1 MSVKLLARRLVC
13 CGAMFAV
20 MAPAL
25 AGAAKYPDYPDKL
38 ELLALLRGADYE
50 QLDARLRGYLK
61 AYEKGRRPELHV
73 EAAYL
78 AFINSDPVLGDRIAA
93 WIETMPASYAARA
106 ALGMREWNL
115 AWQERGAG
123 LAILVDAARLAAMN
137 DHLARARAALR
148 MAVERKPTLTPAH
161 GALINIAMMR
171 GETKVQYDAMAEGLR
186 ANPES
191 YVIRRRYVFALQPK
205 WGGSVQQMRAFLDRT
220 AEDRPGD
227 KALAR
232 LDAYTSYVAA
242 DEATRG
248 GAREAALDFF
258 ERALAHG
265 DDWWIFF
272 ERARY
277 LLRTK
282 DHAAALRDLNR
293 SLAARPQVADVL
305 AMRGGVHRRLG
316 MPKEALADFDAAIA
330 LDSLDPDA
338 RAQRGAYW
346 RDRSDLDKALADYD
360 AALIYGSRDA
370 RRWTDRATVLL
381 ILRRYGPA
389 LSNLWRAVKLQPL
402 NLGAWRRL
410 TETLALWF
418 TSLFFGAETAPQANS

>member
-1 MSVKLLARRLVC
+1 MSLKMLARRLVC
-13 CGAMFAV
+13 CGVMFAA
-20 MAPAL
+20 MIPGL

-93 WIETMPASYAARA
+93 WIETMPASYPARA
-106 ALGMREWNL
+106 ALGVREWNL
-115 AWQERGAG
+115 AGQERGADWASG
-123 LAILVDAARLAAMN
+123 TGAVRFAAMN
-137 DHLARARAALR
+137 DHLLRARTALR
-148 MAVERKPTLTPAH
+148 MAVEREPTLTPAY
-161 GALINIAMMR
+161 GALINIAMMS
-171 GETKVQYDAMAEGLR
+171 GESKAQYDAMAEGLR

-191 YVIRRRYVFALQPK
+191 YVIRRRYLFALQPK

-220 AEDRPGD
+220 AEERPGD

-232 LDAYTSYVAA
+232 LEGYMSYVAA
-242 DEATRG
+242 DAATRG

-258 ERALAHG
+258 DRALAHG
-265 DDWWIFF
+265 NDWWILF
-272 ERARY
+272 ESARY
-277 LLRTK
+277 QLRMK
-282 DHAAALRDLNR
+282 DYAAALGDLNR

-305 AMRGGVHRRLG
+305 AMRGGAHRRLG

-360 AALIYGSRDA
+360 AALVYGSRDA
-370 RRWTDRATVLL
+370 RRWADRATVLL
-381 ILRRYGPA
+381 ILRRFGPA
-389 LSNLWRAVKLQPL
+389 VGDLWRAVKLQPL

-418 TSLFFGAETAPQANS
+418 TSLFFGSETAPQANS